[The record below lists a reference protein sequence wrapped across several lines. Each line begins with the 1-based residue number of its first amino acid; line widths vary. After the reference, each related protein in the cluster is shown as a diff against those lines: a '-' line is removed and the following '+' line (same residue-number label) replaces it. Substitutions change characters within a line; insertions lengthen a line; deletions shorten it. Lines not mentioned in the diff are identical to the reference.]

1 MDIRE
6 YLIVNAPPMPV
17 DFRHNDR
24 EKYNPYN
31 VKVPAMLNAYND
43 KYYAMKDEEL
53 IKFSADW
60 AVRYADAVIE
70 RMAVK

>member
-1 MDIRE
+1 MDIRD

-24 EKYNPYN
+24 EKYNP
-31 VKVPAMLNAYND
+31 PAVDDGFEDYLKSFYERMDDQKIRKA
-43 KYYAMKDEEL
+43 
-53 IKFSADW
+53 ADW